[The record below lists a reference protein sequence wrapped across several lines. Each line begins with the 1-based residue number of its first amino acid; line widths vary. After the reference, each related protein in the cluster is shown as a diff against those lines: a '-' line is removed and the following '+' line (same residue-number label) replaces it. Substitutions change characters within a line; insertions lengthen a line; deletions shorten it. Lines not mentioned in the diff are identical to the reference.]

1 MASAKELEQA
11 AESQQASVGSLGGS
25 LLAAAG
31 GAVAGAAM
39 TGGSGESPV
48 DDDPFRLEPDQVKK
62 MLLKLKTE
70 RKKRLKTKE
79 HFLQVDAKRREVAQ
93 TLKKVTG
100 ELDSLKLEFE
110 KVSKA
115 SADGVSKESFKGLM
129 EKLNSAEDALKKNKQ
144 PK

>member
-1 MASAKELEQA
+1 MKELEQA
-11 AESQQASVGSLGGS
+11 AETQHTSGSFGGS

-39 TGGSGESPV
+39 AGSSDETPV

-100 ELDSLKLEFE
+100 ELDSLKQEFE
-110 KVSKA
+110 KVSTT
-115 SADGVSKESFKGLM
+115 STDSVSKKSFEGLM
-129 EKLNSAEDALKKNKQ
+129 EKLNSAEDALKKNKRSN
-144 PK
+144 